1 MVTINTESA
10 LTPRS
15 LRDTRRMNTKNVTL
29 EHIERKLMAGEKLRN
44 IGV

>member
-1 MVTINTESA
+1 LNIAFIGITFWLIPE
-10 LTPRS
+10 
-15 LRDTRRMNTKNVTL
+15 TKNVTL